1 MPQIRKMGLWGMLRI
16 ETWLNI
22 YKSKQVLGSSF
33 TFSFISSCSLV
44 LLEILKAMATILVES
59 LSLVRESRWVSF
71 DWSLLF
77 LTF

>member
-33 TFSFISSCSLV
+33 TSSFIPSCSLA
-44 LLEILKAMATILVES
+44 LLGTLKAMATILVES
-59 LSLVRESRWVSF
+59 SSLALASRWVSP
-71 DWSLLF
+71 DLS
-77 LTF
+77 